1 MIDNTVIIK
10 NLKDK
15 IINGLIKKLQKPE
28 KLTTKELLE
37 LSQTIQ
43 NLEIMGDIP
52 DDILRKG

>member
-15 IINGLIKKLQKPE
+15 IVDGLIKKLQKPE

-43 NLEIMGDIP
+43 NLEVMGDIP